1 MVGFAP
7 KPKNGSKSTRSAIS
21 GRVSII
27 LSIFNTGF
35 AILGCRNTMIPIL
48 IPMTVAEKRAILN
61 IYKCSNVRMV
71 NICESH
77 TSALGKLKD
86 MGESLG
92 VVMEADRPVGLFFL
106 DNVLLKLI

>member
-1 MVGFAP
+1 VIGRIEYRIDATMVGFAP

-77 TSALGKLKD
+77 TSMICTMKLSTFSTLYNID
-86 MGESLG
+86 
-92 VVMEADRPVGLFFL
+92 
-106 DNVLLKLI
+106 